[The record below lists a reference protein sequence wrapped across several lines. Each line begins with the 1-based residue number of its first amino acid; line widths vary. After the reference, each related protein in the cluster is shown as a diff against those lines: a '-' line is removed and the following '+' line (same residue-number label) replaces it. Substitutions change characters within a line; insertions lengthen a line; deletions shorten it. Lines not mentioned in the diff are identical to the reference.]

1 MNAELLSIGDELL
14 IGQVVNTNASWL
26 GEQFSAAGIN
36 VRRVTVVGD
45 GLIDMLNAFA
55 RAWEEQDVVV
65 CTGGLGPTHDDVTRE
80 AVLQFFSTT
89 LIENSDVLGDIE
101 RFMAERGRTMTD
113 TNRDQAMVPASAKI
127 IRNFH
132 GTAPGY
138 HFSQGRKHFYVAP
151 GVPYEMKSMV
161 ENYILPSLRGLIS
174 SNRATATLLTTGVPE
189 SALADILHG
198 IDTLLPDTSVA
209 FLPSPLGVRIRLTGR
224 AEDMT
229 QAEAL
234 VAGLADFVRHRA
246 SEYIYGTGTDT
257 LEAVIGNLLLDQ
269 QKTLAVA
276 ESCTGGL
283 ITDRITNVPRSSQYF
298 DRGAVVYSNAS
309 KTELLGVNPGLI
321 EKYGAVSKEVCDA
334 MADGIRRV
342 SGAGIGI
349 ATTGV
354 AGPAGGSSEKPV
366 GLVWIGLSAPDGT
379 WSHAFRF
386 GEDRVRTKQRAAQ
399 CALDM
404 LRRYLLSLPVFP
416 SL

>member
-26 GEQFSAAGIN
+26 GEQLSAAGIN

-45 GLIDMLNAFA
+45 ALPDILNAFA
-55 RAWEEQDVVV
+55 KAWEEQDIVV

-80 AVLQFFSTT
+80 AVMQFFSTT
-89 LIENSDVLGDIE
+89 LIEDGNVLEDIE

-138 HFSQGRKHFYVAP
+138 HFSEGRKHFYVTP

-161 ENYILPSLRGLIS
+161 EDYLLPSLHGLITS
-174 SNRATATLLTTGVPE
+174 RRATATLLTTGIPE
-189 SALADILHG
+189 STLADILDG

-246 SEYIYGTGTDT
+246 GEFIYGTGTET

-283 ITDRITNVPRSSQYF
+283 ITDRITNVPGSSRYF
-298 DRGAVVYSNAS
+298 ERGAVVYSNTS

-321 EKYGAVSKEVCDA
+321 EKHGAVSKKVCEA
-334 MADGIRRV
+334 MADGISRV

-354 AGPAGGSSEKPV
+354 AGPGGGSPEKPV
-366 GLVWIGLSAPDGT
+366 GLVWIGLSASDGT

-399 CALDM
+399 SALDM
-404 LRRYLLSLPVFP
+404 LRRYLSSLPVVP